1 MKNTMKNIIVA
12 GIFSLGTIPLM
23 AGSGHTHGAGGH
35 THEAIKEQASEKQ
48 IIESSNKHINMLI
61 QNKKID
67 AIWKNNTPVN
77 VKQQKLND
85 RLEWVVQYRN
95 PQIKDPSK
103 MTLFVF
109 LDLYGKVKAAN
120 HTGK

>member
-1 MKNTMKNIIVA
+1 
-12 GIFSLGTIPLM
+12 M
-23 AGSGHTHGAGGH
+23 AASGHTHGAGGH
-35 THEAIKEQASEKQ
+35 THEALKEQASEKQ
-48 IIESSNKHINMLI
+48 IIEASKKHINMLI
-61 QNKKID
+61 QTNKLD
-67 AIWKNNTPVN
+67 SSWKSNRPAQ

-95 PQIKDPSK
+95 PQIKDTSK

-109 LDLYGKVKAAN
+109 VDLYGKVKAAN